1 MKRFISFSA
10 VLGLIFALNG
20 VAHAIDFAHDGK
32 VDVIQALAVAETTE
46 LDFGTVSDNDGTI
59 TLDLADTISVDANGI
74 SAGGSIASGV
84 YTITGQSGNVVT
96 VVLTAGAMP
105 AGLDMDNFTTSE
117 ADLANVTLTGGTL
130 ALTIGADLTVTAA
143 SAVVGADQVLAFTIG
158 VTYN

>member
-1 MKRFISFSA
+1 MKRFVSFSA

-59 TLDLADTISVDANGI
+59 TLDLADGI
-74 SAGGSIASGV
+74 TDPSGIHAGGTVASGV

-117 ADLANVTLTGGTL
+117 ADLALVTLTGGTL

>member
-1 MKRFISFSA
+1 MKRFVSFSA

-20 VAHAIDFAHDGK
+20 VAHAIDFAHDGV

-59 TLDLADTISVDANGI
+59 TLDLLDGITDPSGI
-74 SAGGSIASGV
+74 SAGGTVASGV

-96 VVLTAGAMP
+96 VVLTVGAMP
-105 AGLDMDNFTTSE
+105 PGLLLANFTTSE
-117 ADLANVTLTGGTL
+117 ADLANVTLTGGN
-130 ALTIGADLTVTAA
+130 AAITIGADLTITAA
-143 SAVVGADQVLAFTIG
+143 TAAVGNDQVLNFTIG

>member
-1 MKRFISFSA
+1 MKRFVSFSA

-59 TLDLADTISVDANGI
+59 TLDLVDGI
-74 SAGGSIASGV
+74 TDPSGIHAGGTVASGV

-117 ADLANVTLTGGTL
+117 ADLALVTLTGGTL

-143 SAVVGADQVLAFTIG
+143 SAAVGNDQVLAFTIG

>member
-1 MKRFISFSA
+1 MKRFVSFSA

-74 SAGGSIASGV
+74 SAGGTIASGV

-105 AGLDMDNFTTSE
+105 AGLALTNFTASE
-117 ADLANVTLTGGTL
+117 GDLANVTLTGGTL

-143 SAVVGADQVLAFTIG
+143 SAVVGADQVLAFTVG

>member
-1 MKRFISFSA
+1 MKRFVSFSA

-59 TLDLADTISVDANGI
+59 TLDLADGI
-74 SAGGSIASGV
+74 TDPSGIHAGGTVASGV

-117 ADLANVTLTGGTL
+117 ADLALVTLTGGSL

-143 SAVVGADQVLAFTIG
+143 SAAVGNDQVLAFTIG

>member
-1 MKRFISFSA
+1 MKRFVSFSA

-59 TLDLADTISVDANGI
+59 TLDLVDGI
-74 SAGGSIASGV
+74 TDPSGIHAGGTVASGV

-117 ADLANVTLTGGTL
+117 ADLALVTLTGGTL

-143 SAVVGADQVLAFTIG
+143 SAAVGADQLLAFTIG

>member
-1 MKRFISFSA
+1 MKRFVSLSA

-32 VDVIQALAVAETTE
+32 VDVIEALAVAETTE

-74 SAGGSIASGV
+74 SAGGTIASGV
-84 YTITGQSGNVVT
+84 YTVSGKDGNVVT
-96 VVLTAGAMP
+96 VVLTVGAMP
-105 AGLDMDNFTTSE
+105 PGLLLANFTTSE
-117 ADLANVTLTGGTL
+117 ADLANVTLTGGN
-130 ALTIGADLTVTAA
+130 AAITIGADLTVTAA
-143 SAVVGADQVLAFTIG
+143 AAGLGDDQVLAFTVG

>member
-1 MKRFISFSA
+1 MKRFVSFSA

-59 TLDLADTISVDANGI
+59 TLDLVDGI
-74 SAGGSIASGV
+74 TDPSGIHAGGTVASGV

-117 ADLANVTLTGGTL
+117 ADLALVTLTGGTL

-143 SAVVGADQVLAFTIG
+143 SALVGADQVLAFTIG

>member
-1 MKRFISFSA
+1 MKRFVSLSA

-46 LDFGTVSDNDGTI
+46 LDFGAVSDNDGTI
-59 TLDLADTISVDANGI
+59 TLDLLNTISVDASGI
-74 SAGGSIASGV
+74 AAGGSPASGV
-84 YTITGQSGNVVT
+84 YTVSGKDGNVVT

-117 ADLANVTLTGGTL
+117 ADLANVTLTGGN
-130 ALTIGADLTVTAA
+130 AAITIGADLQVTAA
-143 SAVVGADQVLAFTIG
+143 AAGVGNDQLLAFTVG